1 MQKNSG
7 MRKDVFD
14 LGVSRAQIQMIHRL
28 KGLYK
33 WDEETYRHIIS
44 EFSGGRTTTSKE
56 LTRHEATKLI
66 ERFLKNLEEGA
77 AREIVR
83 VIYALSFE
91 IGFLNK
97 GYGSSSPEEVEMNKA
112 KINSWVLTHGTV
124 KKPITQM
131 TLEELELTMRQLQKI
146 SKKERK

>member
-1 MQKNSG
+1 
-7 MRKDVFD
+7 MRNGI
-14 LGVSRAQIQMIHRL
+14 LEQCVSRAQIQMIHRL

-44 EFSGGRTTTSKE
+44 EFSGGRTETSKE
-56 LTRHEATKLI
+56 LTRYEATKLI

-77 AREIVR
+77 AREIVG

-112 KINSWVLTHGTV
+112 KINAFVQTHGVV

-131 TLEELELTMRQLQKI
+131 TLQELELTMRQLQKI
-146 SKKERK
+146 AKKEKEKR